1 MHMIAE
7 IERPRDACLEEV
19 EWFLCGAIT
28 EGDRTR
34 ETVISKPRFR
44 VGRRSAC
51 DLRVAWS
58 TVSGVHAEFVKTAST
73 LFLRDL
79 GSTNGTFVNGRQI
92 VADTNGTAGNFA
104 EISAAATLAG

>member
-1 MHMIAE
+1 MQMIAE

-19 EWFLCGAIT
+19 EWYLCGAIT

-34 ETVISKPRFR
+34 ESVISKPRFR

-92 VADTNGTAGNFA
+92 KSDTVLSEGDVIQFGDA
-104 EISAAATLAG
+104 EFR